1 MTLRWLLASVHLF
14 ALGVGLGSVW
24 ARGQAL
30 HGTLDRDGLRRVFA
44 ADHWWAVAAVL
55 WIATGVWR
63 LLGGYDK
70 GTSYYMQNHLFMTKM
85 ALLVAILALEVWPMV
100 TLIRWRMALKR
111 GETPD
116 LAAAPRMATIS
127 TVQAVLVV
135 GMLLCATAMAR
146 GLGMRVD

>member
-30 HGTLDRDGLRRVFA
+30 RGTLDRDGLRRVFA
-44 ADHWWAVAAVL
+44 ADTWWAVAAGL
-55 WIATGVWR
+55 WIATGLWR

-70 GTSYYMQNHLFMTKM
+70 GTPYYMQNHLFMTKM

-146 GLGMRVD
+146 GLGMWVD